1 MWTYE
6 LYTLQTYE
14 VVRMRRALTI
24 GSMVTIMSK
33 PNLDD
38 VSDDE
43 VKKNFFN
50 SNVLEII
57 FEVFVNDVL
66 VVLP

>member
-1 MWTYE
+1 
-6 LYTLQTYE
+6 
-14 VVRMRRALTI
+14 MRRALTI

-38 VSDDE
+38 VSDDG
-43 VKKNFFN
+43 VKKTFFN
-50 SNVLEII
+50 SNVLKII

>member
-38 VSDDE
+38 VSDDG

>member
-24 GSMVTIMSK
+24 GSMVTITSK

-38 VSDDE
+38 VSDDG
-43 VKKNFFN
+43 VKKTFFN
-50 SNVLEII
+50 SNVLKII

>member
-1 MWTYE
+1 
-6 LYTLQTYE
+6 
-14 VVRMRRALTI
+14 MRRALTI
-24 GSMVTIMSK
+24 GSMVTITSK

-38 VSDDE
+38 VSDDG
-43 VKKNFFN
+43 VKKTFFN
-50 SNVLEII
+50 SNVLKII